1 MASKNTVIVCPR
13 FFERCTT
20 KAVGG
25 DVCQDVT
32 LIHELTH
39 LQSIKGTLDYAT
51 YGIYGVMAL
60 IGTQRLDSARNLN
73 HADTYDR
80 FALAARYDPGGRS
93 LPNPSD
99 VSPSQAGSSQ
109 VLQHKVAGNEDSR
122 GYWGWDEQDGD
133 MRCVWKDRSQL
144 RQSRESQSRERQSRG
159 GRGRGTPSHGK
170 AYVLALRTDEGCG
183 GSPASKCVSD
193 LTADSAEAFVSAHSV
208 ACAPARAARATAL
221 GTRL

>member
-1 MASKNTVIVCPR
+1 MLNRIKYSKRNPRLRYLWYLWRNGVSPVNTTPLARLKSDKICKP
-13 FFERCTT
+13 TT
-20 KAVGG
+20 NR
-25 DVCQDVT
+25 
-32 LIHELTH
+32 
-39 LQSIKGTLDYAT
+39 
-51 YGIYGVMAL
+51 L

-144 RQSRESQSRERQSRG
+144 RQSRESQGRERQSRG
-159 GRGRGTPSHGK
+159 GRGRGTPTHGK
-170 AYVLALRTDEGCG
+170 
-183 GSPASKCVSD
+183 GSSWSFG
-193 LTADSAEAFVSAHSV
+193 LF
-208 ACAPARAARATAL
+208 
-221 GTRL
+221 